1 MLGSHHRG
9 AAGMNASAVVAR
21 GLTKQFGAT
30 HALKGVDFDV
40 QPAEVHALVGEN
52 GAGKSTLV
60 RMLSGV
66 HQPDRGEIAVDGEIR
81 RFSGPRDAIAAG
93 IVTIPQ
99 ELRLVPALSVAEN
112 LTLGDPP
119 LRRVA
124 GVKTIDR
131 ARMRK
136 AARDELAQLD
146 FAPDPDVRVDR
157 LSFAERQLVAIARAL
172 RRQCS
177 VLILDE
183 PTAALETRE
192 IERLFAVLARM
203 KSQGTAIIYVS
214 HRLDEVVALADRCTV
229 LRDGRVA
236 ATSRRGG
243 FNVTDLVAAMT
254 GGAAAAVEGL
264 PTAQFLQTPDQLE
277 QTPGT
282 ALLEDA
288 ADRPDAIRLRPGE
301 VTGLAG
307 LLGSGASQ
315 VLRRIFGI
323 GGEPSQIRRDGIAR
337 RIAAPADAVR
347 AGIGFVPG
355 ERRLGLIINLSA
367 RDNILLPSLDRLAR
381 GRGGGGID
389 RDRANRL
396 VTQLMELLDIRPRQA
411 WLPAAAF
418 SGGNQQKIILA
429 KWLAREV
436 GVLLLEEPTQG
447 VDVAAKAQIHR
458 LIRAFAERG
467 GGVLVRSSDFA
478 ELTHVCDAILAVHH
492 GRITERVQ
500 RGDGFDEKQLHAAIG
515 G

>member
-1 MLGSHHRG
+1 MR
-9 AAGMNASAVVAR
+9 V
-21 GLTKQFGAT
+21 
-30 HALKGVDFDV
+30 
-40 QPAEVHALVGEN
+40 
-52 GAGKSTLV
+52 
-60 RMLSGV
+60 LSGV
-66 HQPDRGEIAVDGEIR
+66 HRPDRGEVAVDGTVR
-81 RFSGPRDAIAAG
+81 RFNGPRDAIAAG
-93 IVTIPQ
+93 IITIPQ
-99 ELRLVPALSVAEN
+99 ELRLVPTLSVAEN

-119 LRRVA
+119 LRRIA
-124 GVKTIDR
+124 GLKIVDR

-172 RRQCS
+172 RRQCR

-203 KSQGTAIIYVS
+203 KRQGTAIIYVS
-214 HRLDEVVALADRCTV
+214 HRLDEIVELADRCTV

-236 ATSRRGG
+236 TTSRRGS

-254 GGAAAAVEGL
+254 GGAAAKVEGFFPAPSL
-264 PTAQFLQTPDQLE
+264 ASVDQPE
-277 QTPGT
+277 QAPRA

-288 ADRPDAIRLRPGE
+288 VDRPDAIRLRARE

-307 LLGSGASQ
+307 LLGSGASGI
-315 VLRRIFGI
+315 LRRIFGI
-323 GGEPSQIRRDGIAR
+323 GGEASRIRRDGIVR
-337 RIAAPADAVR
+337 RLASPADAVR

-355 ERRLGLIINLSA
+355 ERRLGLIMNLSA
-367 RDNILLPSLDRLAR
+367 RDNILLPSLDRLTR
-381 GRGGGGID
+381 GQGAGGID
-389 RDRANRL
+389 RARANRL
-396 VTQLMELLDIRPRQA
+396 VRELMELLDIRPRQA
-411 WLPAAAF
+411 RLPASAF

-467 GGVLVRSSDFA
+467 GGVLLRSSDFA
-478 ELTHVCDAILAVHH
+478 ELTLVCDAILAVHR
-492 GRITERVQ
+492 GRIADRLERAE
-500 RGDGFDEKQLHAAIG
+500 GFDEKRLHGAIG
-515 G
+515 A